1 MIHYL
6 SRSGEKECQVMHE
19 LSLVQGVIE
28 ICEPHATGRRV
39 LEVTLEIGALS
50 GVVPE
55 ALEFCF
61 EAVVRGTLLEGA
73 RLVIEKIPAT
83 GFCSSCRVVSTM
95 ETYFDP
101 CPCCGAPVLEL
112 RSGDEMRV
120 KDLEVE

>member
-1 MIHYL
+1 
-6 SRSGEKECQVMHE
+6 MHE

-28 ICEPHATGRRV
+28 ICEQHSGGRRV

-61 EAVVRGTLLEGA
+61 EAASKDTLLEGA
-73 RLVIEKIPAT
+73 KLIIDRVPAT
-83 GFCSSCRVVSTM
+83 GYCTACRATSTM

-101 CPCCGAPVLEL
+101 CPCCNAPVLDL

>member
-1 MIHYL
+1 
-6 SRSGEKECQVMHE
+6 MHE
-19 LSLVQGVIE
+19 LSLVQGVVE
-28 ICEPHATGRRV
+28 ICEQHSGGRRI
-39 LEVTLEIGALS
+39 LEVTLEIGSLS

-61 EAVVRGTLLEGA
+61 EAVVKGTLLERA
-73 RLVIEKIPAT
+73 RLIIERIPAT
-83 GFCSSCRVVSTM
+83 GFCNACKGVSPL

-101 CPCCGAPVLEL
+101 CPCCGAVVLEL

>member
-1 MIHYL
+1 
-6 SRSGEKECQVMHE
+6 MHE
-19 LSLVQGVIE
+19 LSLIQGVVE
-28 ICEPHATGRRV
+28 ICEQHSDGRRV

-55 ALEFCF
+55 SLEFCF
-61 EAVVRGTLLEGA
+61 DAAAKDTLLEGA
-73 RLVIEKIPAT
+73 RLIIERVPAT
-83 GFCSSCRVVSTM
+83 GFCSSCGIVSTM

-101 CPCCGAPVLEL
+101 CPCCNAPVLDL

>member
-1 MIHYL
+1 
-6 SRSGEKECQVMHE
+6 MHE
-19 LSLVQGVIE
+19 LSLVQGVVD
-28 ICEPHATGRRV
+28 ICEQHSGGRRV

-61 EAVVRGTLLEGA
+61 EAAAKETLLEGA
-73 RLVIEKIPAT
+73 KLIINRVPAT
-83 GFCSSCRVVSTM
+83 GFCTVCGVVSKM
-95 ETYFDP
+95 ETYFDS
-101 CPCCGAPVLEL
+101 CPCCGALGLDL

>member
-1 MIHYL
+1 
-6 SRSGEKECQVMHE
+6 MHE
-19 LSLVQGVIE
+19 LSLVQGVVE
-28 ICEPHATGRRV
+28 ICEQHSGGRRV
-39 LEVTLEIGALS
+39 LEVTLEIGSLS

-61 EAVVRGTLLEGA
+61 EAVVKGTLLEGA
-73 RLVIEKIPAT
+73 RLIIERVPAT
-83 GFCSSCRVVSTM
+83 GFCTVCGVVSKM

-101 CPCCGAPVLEL
+101 CPCCGAHVLDL

>member
-1 MIHYL
+1 
-6 SRSGEKECQVMHE
+6 MHE
-19 LSLVQGVIE
+19 LSLVQGVVE
-28 ICEPHATGRRV
+28 ICEQHSGGRRV

-61 EAVVRGTLLEGA
+61 DAATRDSLLEGA
-73 RLVIEKIPAT
+73 RLVIERVPAT
-83 GFCSSCRVVSTM
+83 GFCSICGVVSKM

-101 CPCCGAPVLEL
+101 CPCCSAVALDL

>member
-1 MIHYL
+1 
-6 SRSGEKECQVMHE
+6 MHE
-19 LSLVQGVIE
+19 LSLIQGVVE
-28 ICEPHATGRRV
+28 ICEQHSGGRRV
-39 LEVTLEIGALS
+39 LEVTLEIGTLS

-61 EAVVRGTLLEGA
+61 EAASKDTLLEEA
-73 RLVIEKIPAT
+73 TLVIESVSAT
-83 GFCSSCRVVSTM
+83 GFCRNCGVVSSM

-101 CPCCGAPVLEL
+101 CPRCNALVLEL

>member
-1 MIHYL
+1 
-6 SRSGEKECQVMHE
+6 MHE
-19 LSLVQGVIE
+19 LSLVQGVVE
-28 ICEPHATGRRV
+28 ICEQHSGGRRV
-39 LEVTLEIGALS
+39 LEVTLEIGSLS

-61 EAVVRGTLLEGA
+61 EAVVKGTLLVGA
-73 RLVIEKIPAT
+73 RLIIERVPAT
-83 GFCSSCRVVSTM
+83 GFCTVCGVVSKL

-101 CPCCGAPVLEL
+101 CPCCNAPALEL

>member
-1 MIHYL
+1 
-6 SRSGEKECQVMHE
+6 MHE
-19 LSLVQGVIE
+19 LSLVQGVVD
-28 ICEPHATGRRV
+28 ICEQHSGGRRV

-61 EAVVRGTLLEGA
+61 EAAAKDTLLEGA
-73 RLVIEKIPAT
+73 RLIIDRISAT
-83 GFCSSCRVVSTM
+83 GFCNVCGVVSTI
-95 ETYFDP
+95 ETYFDS
-101 CPCCGAPVLEL
+101 CPCCSAPALDL

>member
-1 MIHYL
+1 
-6 SRSGEKECQVMHE
+6 MHE
-19 LSLVQGVIE
+19 LSLVQGVVE
-28 ICEPHATGRRV
+28 ICEQHSGGRRV

-61 EAVVRGTLLEGA
+61 EAATKDTLLDGA
-73 RLVIEKIPAT
+73 KLIIDRVPAT
-83 GFCSSCRVVSTM
+83 GYCAACGVVSTM

-101 CPCCGAPVLEL
+101 CPCCGAPVLDL

>member
-1 MIHYL
+1 
-6 SRSGEKECQVMHE
+6 MHE
-19 LSLVQGVIE
+19 LSLIQGVVE
-28 ICEPHATGRRV
+28 ICEQNSGGRHI

-61 EAVVRGTLLEGA
+61 EAASKDTLLEGA
-73 RLVIEKIPAT
+73 VLIIDRIPAT
-83 GFCSSCRVVSTM
+83 GFCNICGVVSTM

-101 CPCCGAPVLEL
+101 CPCCNAPVLEL
-112 RSGDEMRV
+112 RTGDEMRV

>member
-1 MIHYL
+1 
-6 SRSGEKECQVMHE
+6 MHE
-19 LSLVQGVIE
+19 LSIVQGVVE
-28 ICEPHATGRRV
+28 ICEQHSGGRRI

-50 GVVPE
+50 GVIPE

-61 EAVVRGTLLEGA
+61 EAATRETLLEGA
-73 RLVIEKIPAT
+73 TLVIERIRAT
-83 GFCSSCRVVSTM
+83 GLCNSCGIVSDM

-101 CPCCGAPVLEL
+101 CPCCGAITLDL